1 MVNTYSPAYGGIG
14 AAREP
19 LPAAPT
25 EFRYAE
31 PPGIGLVRLKFR
43 LLAAFST
50 EWAFREAWRTFCTPR
65 RLARKAWEDAAL
77 ATARAFRVPF
87 EGGALAAYE
96 WNPQGRRTVLLVH
109 GWEHRAAF
117 WGVFADGLV
126 RAGYRVVAFDGPAH
140 GDSPGRSTTLPQFG
154 RATQAVADYLGEV
167 WAVVGHSFGAATT
180 AGLPVRFNGHRG
192 GELPRLVLMSAPGS
206 TPAVAQRFADLL
218 QLKPAVLARMARHV
232 REQHG
237 RDAESFSLTQAAG
250 QVSAVRVLLLHDC
263 QDESVPFAEA
273 QDVARS
279 WPGLEFHPTTGLGH
293 NKIMRDQ
300 GVIRRVVAFLQ
311 E

>member
-1 MVNTYSPAYGGIG
+1 MLNTFSPAYECR
-14 AAREP
+14 ARHEP
-19 LPAAPT
+19 LPAAHT

-31 PPGIGLVRLKFR
+31 PPGIGLVRLMFR
-43 LLAAFST
+43 LLAAVST
-50 EWAFREAWRTFCTPR
+50 EWAFRAAWRTFCTPR
-65 RLARKAWEDAAL
+65 RLPRRRWEEATL

-87 EGGALAAYE
+87 EAGELACYE
-96 WNPQGRRTVLLVH
+96 WNPRGRRTVLLVH

-140 GDSPGRSTTLPQFG
+140 GNSPGRLTTLPQFG

-180 AGLPVRFNGHRG
+180 AGLPVQFNRAADGM
-192 GELPRLVLMSAPGS
+192 LPRLVLMSAPGS

-218 QLKPAVLARMARHV
+218 QLPAAVVQRMSRFIQ
-232 REQHG
+232 EQTG
-237 RDAESFSLTQAAG
+237 RDAESFSLTQAAAKMQAG
-250 QVSAVRVLLLHDC
+250 RVLLLHDC
-263 QDESVPFAEA
+263 QDESVPFTEA

-279 WPGLEFHPTTGLGH
+279 WPGIEFQPTTGLGH
-293 NKIMRDQ
+293 NKIMRDH
-300 GVIRRVVAFLQ
+300 GVIQLVARFLA
-311 E
+311 